1 MGLFNNLFGTSEP
14 TSGSGESKK
23 EDTTPWINLTT
34 VEQLDEIVERSKT
47 KTQIIFK
54 HSTRCGVS
62 RMVMNQFKKAYK
74 LSENE
79 ADLYYLDLLN
89 YRTISGAISE
99 NFKILHESPQLL
111 VIKNGAVVA
120 HDSHS
125 GINNLELGKF
135 V

>member
-1 MGLFNNLFGTSEP
+1 MGLLNKIFGASKD
-14 TSGSGESKK
+14 SGAGEAKQ
-23 EDTTPWINLTT
+23 ENATPWINLTT
-34 VEQLDEIVERSKT
+34 IEQLDEIVERSKT
-47 KTQIIFK
+47 KTQLIFK

-62 RMVMNQFKKAYK
+62 RMVMNQFKKEYK

-89 YRTISGAISE
+89 YRTISAAIAE
-99 NFKILHESPQLL
+99 KFQVMHESPQLL
-111 VIKNGAVVA
+111 VIKNGVAVA

-125 GINNLELGKF
+125 GVNNLDLGKL